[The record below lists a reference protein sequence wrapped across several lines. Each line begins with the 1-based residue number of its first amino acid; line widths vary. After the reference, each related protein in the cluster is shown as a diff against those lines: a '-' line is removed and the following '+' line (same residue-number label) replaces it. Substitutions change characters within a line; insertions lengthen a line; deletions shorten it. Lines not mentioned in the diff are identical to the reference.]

1 MEKFIKNKF
10 VKEFLVGVGA
20 VIFVVLMTIFAV
32 KKIHQREDLALL
44 QIDFTDTI
52 VEAKLCLE
60 NKGIV
65 QDPSQGR
72 QGKVFICSKQNI
84 VKNTFPVLQ
93 KLSRRGFKYR
103 YLSSKK
109 CLPADEA
116 GLPSR
121 QIGFNRGCDNDD
133 GDDKNND
140 EVKRINIGR
149 GNKLVLSCDVIEGV
163 CSVR

>member
-10 VKEFLVGVGA
+10 VKEFLIGVGA

-72 QGKVFICSKQNI
+72 QGKVFICSNQDV

-93 KLSRRGFKYR
+93 KLSRRGFKYN

-109 CLPADEA
+109 CLP
-116 GLPSR
+116 SR
-121 QIGFNRGCDNDD
+121 QTGFNRGCDNDD
-133 GDDKNND
+133 ESDD
-140 EVKRINIGR
+140 EIKRINIGR
-149 GNKLVLSCDVIEGV
+149 GSKLVLSCDVVEGV